1 MLGRVT
7 ELFVETVCRRA
18 LDCRRQPGPAARQV
32 MLRATIGAIRQT
44 VVMRPELAADTDFEE
59 ELVRM
64 LAGFFSADQ
73 AA

>member
-1 MLGRVT
+1 
-7 ELFVETVCRRA
+7 
-18 LDCRRQPGPAARQV
+18 

-44 VVMRPELAADTDFEE
+44 VVMRPELAADPDFEE